1 MNPKAAEAR
10 VVHHVLL
17 GQTDNALFAWAGRC
31 VSLSDRRLSPAPDMK
46 VRISAA
52 YAKVPAR

>member
-1 MNPKAAEAR
+1 MSPKAAEAR

-17 GQTDNALFAWAGRC
+17 VRTDKALFAWVARC
-31 VSLSDRRLSPAPDMK
+31 VSLSDKRLSPSPAMK

-52 YAKVPAR
+52 YAEVPAR